1 LKQEAAAS
9 IVREVTDFPDPD
21 SPTIPNVLPDS
32 IENEIPFTAVN
43 IESPFVK
50 STFKLFTLKTSMLM
64 NTMPK
69 LIIYWLWYKTRAAAE
84 WLPLLALYLIQ
95 G

>member
-1 LKQEAAAS
+1 MNTQFLNSQIHKEMNKKETKCATLNHL
-9 IVREVTDFPDPD
+9 R
-21 SPTIPNVLPDS
+21 L
-32 IENEIPFTAVN
+32 
-43 IESPFVK
+43 
-50 STFKLFTLKTSMLM
+50 KLFTLKTSMLM